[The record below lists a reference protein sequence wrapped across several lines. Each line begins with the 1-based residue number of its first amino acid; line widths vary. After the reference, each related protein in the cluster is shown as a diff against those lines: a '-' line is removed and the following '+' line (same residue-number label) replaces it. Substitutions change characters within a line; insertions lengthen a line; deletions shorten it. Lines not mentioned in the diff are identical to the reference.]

1 VQQLIDRLTAAASKP
16 NGEMVSA
23 TQHDIAEV
31 ILQRAKAL
39 DVASS
44 CSVTSTI
51 AAQGICS
58 RPVSPC
64 AAFSYAQQV
73 ESLTSLCRAIRPRSL
88 QRTLTRNV
96 CVQERSASFHVR
108 RPALVDP

>member
-44 CSVTSTI
+44 RSVTSTI
-51 AAQGICS
+51 AGAGNLLPASIAE
-58 RPVSPC
+58 RRFLLR
-64 AAFSYAQQV
+64 AAS
-73 ESLTSLCRAIRPRSL
+73 
-88 QRTLTRNV
+88 
-96 CVQERSASFHVR
+96 
-108 RPALVDP
+108 